1 MRRLCKRTHGLTPPP
16 KSVELRKLKLTSC
29 APISD
34 LPERDSVC
42 AKFGQLKTRFGR
54 AALVYLHRD

>member
-1 MRRLCKRTHGLTPPP
+1 
-16 KSVELRKLKLTSC
+16 VELRKLKLTTC